1 MEEELIIV
9 QIVRKQEKNSENT
22 ILFFR
27 LCYIIVL
34 YDRFGDL
41 NEKDKNN
48 M

>member
-22 ILFFR
+22 IRF
-27 LCYIIVL
+27 CYIIVL